1 MDIELKN
8 QSVIEIGKAVGDN
21 VNTMIPQSRAL
32 VPVKRAVASSYLL
45 LNHAYES
52 F

>member
-21 VNTMIPQSRAL
+21 VNPMIPQSRSISGAAKL
-32 VPVKRAVASSYLL
+32 RFLL
-45 LNHAYES
+45 LSNAYES

>member
-21 VNTMIPQSRAL
+21 VNSMIPK
-32 VPVKRAVASSYLL
+32 VE
-45 LNHAYES
+45 H
-52 F
+52 